1 MFIVARK
8 KSFPNN
14 YDEVF
19 ATPSEAFASI
29 PYEDFMEMA
38 LMWHIPSSHCCIMRV
53 EHKKTG
59 KITEH
64 AYQRLSAA
72 KNKLMALGEDRNYE
86 VLVADDDSI
95 ALFKARP
102 PFDYSDEFD
111 DPFFS

>member
-19 ATPSEAFASI
+19 ATPSEAFASK
-29 PYEDFMEMA
+29 PYEEFMDMA

-59 KITEH
+59 
-64 AYQRLSAA
+64 YLA
-72 KNKLMALGEDRNYE
+72 KYMNEESFILGLKWIIKNNHCF
-86 VLVADDDSI
+86 LCSH
-95 ALFKARP
+95 LFCKQ
-102 PFDYSDEFD
+102 
-111 DPFFS
+111 

>member
-1 MFIVARK
+1 MASRK
-8 KSFPNN
+8 TFPNN

-72 KNKLMALGEDRNYE
+72 KNKLLALGEDRNYE

-102 PFDYSDEFD
+102 PFDYADEFD